1 MARVAAVTG
10 AANGIGRAV
19 AARLVADG
27 YTVAGLD
34 VEEVTGAGVTAFHC
48 DVADFAG
55 HDRLVGEIEEQ
66 LGPLDAFVNVAGIS
80 IPQPLQELDLA
91 TYHRHLDVMLTG
103 PIFLARAAGLR
114 MAARGGGRIVNVT
127 SIHGTHSEL
136 GCVAYDAAKG
146 GLEAAT
152 RTLAIELGRSGVLVN
167 AIAPGFVN
175 TRMSIVD
182 GQSELE
188 TDYFREIYQHHAKI
202 PLARAS
208 EPPEIA
214 AAVAHLVSPDNTYIT
229 GARLLVDGGLA
240 VTF

>member
-27 YTVAGLD
+27 YAVAGLD
-34 VEEVTGAGVTAFHC
+34 IEQVTEPGVTPFHC
-48 DVADFAG
+48 DVGDVAG
-55 HDRLVGEIEEQ
+55 HDALVAEIEDP

-80 IPQPLQELDLA
+80 NPQPLAELDLA
-91 TYHRHLDVMLTG
+91 TYQRHLDVMLTG
-103 PIFLARAAGLR
+103 PVFLARAAGLR

-127 SIHGTHSEL
+127 SIHGTHSEA
-136 GCVAYDAAKG
+136 GCIAYDAAKG

-152 RTLAIELGRSGVLVN
+152 RTLAIDLGRSGVLVN

-188 TDYFREIYQHHAKI
+188 TEYFREIYQHHAKI

-208 EPPEIA
+208 QPAEIA

>member
-34 VEEVTGAGVTAFHC
+34 IEEVTEGGVTPFAC
-48 DVADFAG
+48 DVGDIAG
-55 HDRLVGEIEEQ
+55 HDRLVGEIEER

-80 IPQPLQELDLA
+80 IPQPLAELDLV
-91 TYHRHLDVMLTG
+91 TYQRHLVVMLTG

-114 MAARGGGRIVNVT
+114 MAARAGGRIVNVT
-127 SIHGTHSEL
+127 SIHATHSEL

-188 TDYFREIYQHHAKI
+188 TDYFRDIYQHHAKI
-202 PLARAS
+202 ALARAS
-208 EPPEIA
+208 EPHEIA

>member
-19 AARLVADG
+19 ATRLVADG
-27 YTVAGLD
+27 YTVAGVD
-34 VEEVTGAGVTAFHC
+34 IEEVGGAGVTPFRC

-55 HDRLVGEIEEQ
+55 HDRLLGEIEDRV
-66 LGPLDAFVNVAGIS
+66 GPLDAFVNVAGIS
-80 IPQPLQELDLA
+80 IPQPLAELDLE

-127 SIHGTHSEL
+127 SIHATQSEL

-167 AIAPGFVN
+167 AVAPGFVN

-182 GQSELE
+182 GKSELE
-188 TDYFREIYQHHAKI
+188 TDDFRDIYLQRAKI

>member
-27 YTVAGLD
+27 YAVAGLD
-34 VEEVTGAGVTAFHC
+34 LEEVTEGGVIGVRC
-48 DVADFAG
+48 DVGDVAG
-55 HDRLVGEIEEQ
+55 HDRLVGEIEAR

-80 IPQPLQELDLA
+80 IPQPLAELDLA
-91 TYHRHLDVMLTG
+91 TYQRHLDVMLTG

-127 SIHGTHSEL
+127 SIHGTHSEA

-182 GQSELE
+182 GESELE
-188 TDYFREIYQHHAKI
+188 TDYFREIYQQHAKI
-202 PLARAS
+202 ALARAS

-214 AAVAHLVSPDNTYIT
+214 AAVAHLVSADNTYIT